1 MKEIST
7 IIIETSIFFFQEL
20 IKRIDGKSVRDRTPK
35 KPIYKLQNCIVHI
48 KTEDIPNRCI

>member
-20 IKRIDGKSVRDRTPK
+20 IKRIDGKSVRDRTPE
-35 KPIYKLQNCIVHI
+35 KPIYKHQNFIVHI
-48 KTEDIPNRCI
+48 KAEEIPNRCI

>member
-35 KPIYKLQNCIVHI
+35 KPIYKHQNCIVHI
-48 KTEDIPNRCI
+48 KTEEIPNRCI